1 MNPIIGI
8 DIAIWNGFL
17 LPVFCKWVAT
27 APVIGGKAARNSSD
41 DEGAADLGVAA
52 ETAETESEDRGE
64 AGGFPAE
71 DQAEK
76 SDGGV
81 AVGLGGTEDEDKTH
95 AEVEGEDVAG
105 LDPADGYDA
114 AGEETVECVQALG

>member
-1 MNPIIGI
+1 MGCNSTGHRRESR
-8 DIAIWNGFL
+8 
-17 LPVFCKWVAT
+17 
-27 APVIGGKAARNSSD
+27 AAGNSSD

-71 DQAEK
+71 DETEE

-81 AVGLGGTEDEDKTH
+81 AVGLGGSENEDKTH
-95 AEVEGEDVAG
+95 AEVEGEDIAG
-105 LDPADGYDA
+105 LDPADGHDA
-114 AGEETVECVQALG
+114 AGEETVECVEALG